1 MEQGVFSKERKI
13 LTVCE
18 LTLRLRTEIEL
29 AFSDLWIAGEVANLK
44 IPNSGHCYFTLK
56 DANAQVR
63 AIIFRSQG
71 RFLKFIPKEGLAVLI
86 RGHLTVY
93 EPKGEYQL
101 IVDYIE
107 PRGAGALQ
115 AAFEALKEKLMV
127 EGLFSEDRKK
137 TIPTFP
143 RKIGLITSPTGAVLK
158 DMLAVMHGLPI
169 SILVFPV
176 TVQGEVAAQEI
187 AEAIDAA
194 NAMNRQAPID
204 LLILARGGG
213 SLEDLWAFNEE
224 IVARAISRSSIPMIS
239 AVGHETDTTI
249 SDFVADLR
257 APTPSIAAEIILKNI
272 TAVVERFIY
281 LQGALHALIY
291 QRMRDLR
298 SSLTVKER
306 LLASPKRQ
314 IGHLLQQVGHLTIR
328 LRQSLH
334 FAVEVR
340 QGWALRC
347 RQGLIHLNPIARLQK
362 LNAHLLQQ
370 AARIRQTGGKLI
382 AQRKTLLE
390 SRMAQLNLLSPLN
403 ILQRGYSITRRLPA
417 LEVIRDIREV
427 GLHDRLQILLHHG
440 TILCSVEGLEDGNR
454 VNTVPEELGQ

>member
-1 MEQGVFSKERKI
+1 MKQGVFSEGRKI

-44 IPNSGHCYFTLK
+44 IPSSGHCYFTLK

-93 EPKGEYQL
+93 EAKGEYQL

-115 AAFEALKEKLMV
+115 AAFEALKENLMV
-127 EGLFSEDRKK
+127 EGLFHEERKK
-137 TIPTFP
+137 PIPIFP
-143 RKIGLITSPTGAVLK
+143 GKIGLITSPTGAVLQ
-158 DMLAVMHGLPI
+158 DMLAVLKSLPI

-176 TVQGEVAAQEI
+176 AVQGEGAAEEI
-187 AEAIDAA
+187 AKAIDTA
-194 NAMNRQAPID
+194 NAPNRSVD

-224 IVARAISRSSIPMIS
+224 IVARAIARSSIPIIS

-249 SDFVADLR
+249 ADFVADVR
-257 APTPSIAAEIILKNI
+257 APTPSIAAEMILKNV
-272 TAVVERFIY
+272 TAVIDRFND
-281 LQGALHALIY
+281 LKNALHALIH
-291 QRMRDLR
+291 RRIRHFRFD
-298 SSLTVKER
+298 LTVKER
-306 LLASPKRQ
+306 LLASPERQ
-314 IGHLLQQVGHLTIR
+314 IRHLREQVGHLSIR
-328 LRQSLH
+328 LRQSVH
-334 FAVEVR
+334 FAIAVR
-340 QGWALRC
+340 QGRLFRC
-347 RQGLIHLNPIARLQK
+347 RQGLIHLNPIAHLKK

-370 AARIRQTGGKLI
+370 ADRIRQMGEKLI
-382 AQRKTLLE
+382 AQRKTVLA
-390 SRMAQLNLLSPLN
+390 SRMAQLHLLSPLN
-403 ILQRGYSITRRLPA
+403 ILKRGYSITRSLPA

-427 GLHDRLQILLHHG
+427 GLYDRLQILLHRG
-440 TILCSVEGLEDGNR
+440 KIRCLVEGLEPPASS
-454 VNTVPEELGQ
+454 TVSNGPTQ